1 MKNKIKTLQIDNKL
15 LIMNGKDPLRY
26 VDLETNK
33 LYQYPDGQLANE
45 VVPETLPEPLPP
57 INDKQLALDQIAYAI
72 RTNNYQY
79 IGKNSIRTHP
89 TGIIDT
95 GKGETNIKYIEVN
108 WKVYNE

>member
-45 VVPETLPEPLPP
+45 VVLEPKSP
-57 INDKQLALDQIAYAI
+57 IDDKKLALDQIAYAI
-72 RTNNYQY
+72 RTDNYEY
-79 IGKNSIRTHP
+79 TSKNSIRIYLVDVVAS
-89 TGIIDT
+89 GQYNDMDI
-95 GKGETNIKYIEVN
+95 NSIEVN